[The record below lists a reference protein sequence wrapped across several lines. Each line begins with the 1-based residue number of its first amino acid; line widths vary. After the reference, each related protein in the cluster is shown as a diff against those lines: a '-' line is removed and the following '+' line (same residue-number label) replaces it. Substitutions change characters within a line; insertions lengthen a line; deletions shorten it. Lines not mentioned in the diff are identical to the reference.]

1 LFKQIGSTIKGAM
14 TWLVRI
20 QSSGKP
26 WSMVGSTAVK
36 SWQHREE
43 HIMPTQTLVIDI
55 DWTIG
60 IDDIPQKQ

>member
-1 LFKQIGSTIKGAM
+1 M